1 MSIVIKKYLY
11 LAFTLLSTKFNGK
24 QLPVFPLFSCS
35 ISRCFTY
42 TCQSVKKTIVIIHK
56 LLVSTN
62 NALITINGHTK

>member
-1 MSIVIKKYLY
+1 MSIVIEKEDITITI
-11 LAFTLLSTKFNGK
+11 TLLSTKFNGK

-35 ISRCFTY
+35 ISRCFTC
-42 TCQSVKKTIVIIHK
+42 TFQSVKIIHQ

>member
-1 MSIVIKKYLY
+1 MSIVIEKEDITITI
-11 LAFTLLSTKFNGK
+11 TLLSTKFNGK

-35 ISRCFTY
+35 ISRCLTY
-42 TCQSVKKTIVIIHK
+42 TCQSVKIIHQ

>member
-1 MSIVIKKYLY
+1 MSIVIKEFLY

-42 TCQSVKKTIVIIHK
+42 TFQSVKIIHQ

>member
-1 MSIVIKKYLY
+1 MSIVIEKEDITITI
-11 LAFTLLSTKFNGK
+11 TLLSTKFNGK
-24 QLPVFPLFSCS
+24 QFPVFPLFSCS

-42 TCQSVKKTIVIIHK
+42 TFQSVNIIHQ